1 MIRAESS
8 VARRPLRSAFVL
20 VLALVNGNCTCS
32 ESENQKKAQ
41 PENQKPVTVH
51 TPDGGHTFIRRTPV
65 LMVDAASPN

>member
-1 MIRAESS
+1 MTRAESM

-32 ESENQKKAQ
+32 ENEKKAQ
-41 PENQKPVTVH
+41 PDLKPVTVH

-65 LMVDAASPN
+65 LMVDAAPPN